1 MAPCSA
7 CERELALNRR
17 KAKRSAG
24 REPSGPAASA
34 NFARLAARGPYSYC
48 MFLLKT
54 LEPQITRIQIANK
67 LPNPIRM
74 TSIADLPWRRCAMCA
89 FRDTLFLFAG
99 RKRPVDYAR
108 ALERPPHQ
116 NRLKRQSGAMIP
128 PAVGHRRK
136 VDGVGGMLDV
146 GGKNADRI
154 KREHPTSDAPPTLGH
169 QRDAAGKL
177 AS

>member
-54 LEPQITRIQIANK
+54 LEPQITRIQIASR
-67 LPNPIRM
+67 LPNPMRM
-74 TSIADLPWRRCAMCA
+74 TSIADLPWRRCVFA
-89 FRDTLFLFAG
+89 TLLFLFAG
-99 RKRPVDYAR
+99 RKRPIDYAR
-108 ALERPPHQ
+108 AIERPPHQ
-116 NRLKRQSGAMIP
+116 N
-128 PAVGHRRK
+128 
-136 VDGVGGMLDV
+136 
-146 GGKNADRI
+146 
-154 KREHPTSDAPPTLGH
+154 
-169 QRDAAGKL
+169 
-177 AS
+177 